1 VEDVGGYIGN
11 FSVKI
16 RKKARYVD
24 ATACNACGDCADVCP
39 VTHPDEYQTGLSS
52 RKAIYI
58 PFPQAVP
65 GSYILDMDHCLGNNP
80 IACGKC
86 QDVCEKKAID
96 YDDVD
101 EVVTREVGAIIV
113 AIGLDVYD
121 PTEMDEYGYTRYN
134 NVITSMEFE
143 RLICAGG
150 PTAGHFVR
158 PGSSA
163 WARGTRRSGGPGAR
177 TSAA

>member
-1 VEDVGGYIGN
+1 MGN
-11 FSVKI
+11 FSVTI

-24 ATACNACGDCADVCP
+24 LELCNACDECVKVCP
-39 VTHPDEYQTGLSS
+39 QAIPDEYQMGLST

-65 GSYILDMDHCLGNNP
+65 CVYVLDMENCLGNNP

-86 QDVCEKKAID
+86 QDVCEQKAID
-96 YDDVD
+96 YDDQD
-101 EVVTREVGAIIV
+101 ELIVREVGAVVV

-121 PTEMDEYGYTRYN
+121 PTEMDEYGYTRFE

-143 RLICAGG
+143 RLI
-150 PTAGHFVR
+150 
-158 PGSSA
+158 
-163 WARGTRRSGGPGAR
+163 
-177 TSAA
+177 